1 MNKKLLGIGLLLVII
16 LAIPSMAAAGPKV
29 TGVTDTEV
37 VVGLTTPL
45 SGPAALWGST
55 GLGAKAWA
63 DHINA
68 QGGIHGR
75 KIKVILKDDGYNPAR
90 ALANLQE
97 MKGKIFA
104 VCGLLGTA
112 VVHTTRD
119 FFPENKVLLINA
131 YGNTRMWLEWPKDKL
146 RYVFIAY
153 PDYEDEGEWLA
164 DFAVEWQGSKKL
176 AVFYQNDDYGKLGMA
191 GVKKALARLSAK
203 AKLTA
208 AIPYEVTDRT
218 VSTHALKLKQS
229 GADTLILYP
238 SPTHG
243 ANIIK
248 ETAKVGYRP
257 KIITSFPLGD
267 PILYKLCGEL
277 WEGVYPA
284 LPAHLGAIGS
294 DPKTNRALD
303 QIKKINSKIPS
314 DNFAVFGAASMMHLV
329 EGLRRAGRNLTA
341 DSMIKAM
348 ESIKR
353 WQTPAGGAVVTYGP
367 NRHHGLNGS
376 RLARAQNGKHQP
388 ITDFIIYPPRF

>member
-1 MNKKLLGIGLLLVII
+1 MKKTLLGIGLLLTFILVIPA
-16 LAIPSMAAAGPKV
+16 LAAAAPKV
-29 TGVTDTEV
+29 AGVTDTEV

-55 GLGAKAWA
+55 ALGAQAWA
-63 DHINA
+63 EHINA

-104 VCGLLGTA
+104 VCGLLGSA

-131 YGNTRMWLEWPKDKL
+131 YGNTRMWLEWPKEKL

-176 AVFYQNDDYGKLGMA
+176 AVFYQNDDFGKLGLA
-191 GVKKALARLSAK
+191 GVKKAVDKLAGK
-203 AKLTA
+203 AELTA
-208 AIPYEVTDRT
+208 AVPYEVTDRS
-218 VSTHALKLKQS
+218 VSTHALKLKES
-229 GADTLILYP
+229 GADTLIVYP
-238 SPTHG
+238 TVSHG

-248 ETAKVGYRP
+248 ETAKVDYRP
-257 KIITSFPLGD
+257 KIMTSFPLGD
-267 PILYKLCGEL
+267 VILYKLVGEL

-284 LPAHLGAIGS
+284 LPAHLGAIGF
-294 DPKTNRALD
+294 DPQTDSALD
-303 QIKKINSKIPS
+303 QIKKVNPKIPS

-329 EGLRRAGRNLTA
+329 EGLRRAGRNLTTE
-341 DSMIKAM
+341 SMIKGM

-353 WQTPAGGAVVTYGP
+353 WQAPAGGGVVTYGP
-367 NRHHGLNGS
+367 DRHHGLNGS
-376 RLARAQNGKHQP
+376 RLAHAEKGKHKP

>member
-1 MNKKLLGIGLLLVII
+1 MQKKLLWAGILLAFI

-29 TGVTDTEV
+29 AGVTDTEV

-63 DHINA
+63 DHINT

-104 VCGLLGTA
+104 VCGLLGSA

-131 YGNTRMWLEWPKDKL
+131 YGNTRMWLEWPKEKL

-153 PDYEDEGEWLA
+153 PDYEDEGAWLA

-176 AVFYQNDDYGKLGMA
+176 AVFYQNDDFGKLGMV
-191 GVKKALARLSAK
+191 GVKKAVARLSSK
-203 AKLTA
+203 AQLTA
-208 AIPYEVTDRT
+208 TIPYEVTDRAL
-218 VSTHALKLKQS
+218 STHALKLKQS

-257 KIITSFPLGD
+257 KIITSFPLAD
-267 PILYKLCGEL
+267 PILYRLVGEL

-284 LPAHLGAIGS
+284 LPSHLGAIGF
-294 DPKTNRALD
+294 DPEADRTLAQL
-303 QIKKINSKIPS
+303 KKINPKIPS

-329 EGLRRAGRNLTA
+329 EGLRRAGRNLTT

-353 WQTPAGGAVVTYGP
+353 WQTEAGGAVVTYGP
-367 NRHHGLNGS
+367 NKHHGLNGS
-376 RLARAQNGKHQP
+376 RLAHAENGKHKP
-388 ITDFIIYPPRF
+388 VTDFIIYPTRF

>member
-1 MNKKLLGIGLLLVII
+1 MQKKLLGIGILLAFF

-29 TGVTDTEV
+29 AGVTDTEV
-37 VVGLTTPL
+37 AVGLTTPL

-104 VCGLLGTA
+104 VCGLLGSA
-112 VVHTTRD
+112 VVHTVRD

-131 YGNTRMWLEWPKDKL
+131 YGNTRMWLEWPKEKL

-176 AVFYQNDDYGKLGMA
+176 AVFYQNDDFGKLGLA
-191 GVKKALARLSAK
+191 GVKKAVARLSAK
-203 AKLTA
+203 AQLTA
-208 AIPYEVTDRT
+208 AVPYEVTDRS

-238 SPTHG
+238 SPSHG

-257 KIITSFPLGD
+257 KIMTSFPLGD
-267 PILYKLCGEL
+267 PILYRLVGEL

-284 LPAHLGAIGS
+284 LPAHLGAIGF
-294 DPKTNRALD
+294 DPQANRVLA
-303 QIKKINSKIPS
+303 QIKKANPKIPS

-329 EGLRRAGRNLTA
+329 EGLRRAGRNLTTE
-341 DSMIKAM
+341 SMIKGM

-353 WQTPAGGAVVTYGP
+353 WQAEAGGAVVTYGP
-367 NRHHGLNGS
+367 NRHQGLNGS
-376 RLARAQNGKHQP
+376 RLAHAENGKHKP
-388 ITDFIIYPPRF
+388 VTDFIIYPPRF

>member
-1 MNKKLLGIGLLLVII
+1 MKKKLLGIGLLLTFI

-29 TGVTDTEV
+29 AGVTDTEV

-55 GLGAKAWA
+55 ALGAKAWA
-63 DHINA
+63 DHINS

-153 PDYEDEGEWLA
+153 PDYEDEGAWLA
-164 DFAVEWQGSKKL
+164 DFAIEWQGSKKL
-176 AVFYQNDDYGKLGMA
+176 AVFYQNDDFGKLGMA
-191 GVKKALARLSAK
+191 GVKKAVKKLAGK
-203 AKLTA
+203 AELA
-208 AIPYEVTDRT
+208 ATIPYEVTDRAL
-218 VSTHALKLKQS
+218 STHALKLKQS

-257 KIITSFPLGD
+257 KIMTSFPLGD
-267 PILYKLCGEL
+267 PILYRLVGEL

-284 LPAHLGAIGS
+284 LPAHLGAIGF
-294 DPKTNRALD
+294 DPETNRVLAQL
-303 QIKKINSKIPS
+303 KKVNPKIPS
-314 DNFAVFGAASMMHLV
+314 DNFAVFGASSMMHLV
-329 EGLRRAGRNLTA
+329 EGLRRAGRNLTT

-353 WQTPAGGAVVTYGP
+353 WQAESGGAIVTYGP

-376 RLARAQNGKHQP
+376 RLAHAEGGKHKP
-388 ITDFIIYPPRF
+388 VTDFIIYPPRF

>member
-1 MNKKLLGIGLLLVII
+1 MKKQLLGFGILLAFIV
-16 LAIPSMAAAGPKV
+16 AIPSMAAAASKV
-29 TGVTDTEV
+29 VGVTDTEV
-37 VVGLTTPL
+37 TIGWTTPL

-55 GLGAKAWA
+55 GLGGKAWA
-63 DHINA
+63 DHVNA
-68 QGGIHGR
+68 QGGVHGR
-75 KIKVILKDDGYNPAR
+75 KINVILKDDGYNPAR

-153 PDYEDEGEWLA
+153 PDYEDEAEWLT

-176 AVFYQNDDYGKLGMA
+176 AVFYQNDDYGKLGLA
-191 GVKKALARLSAK
+191 GVEKAVKKLSGKAVLA
-203 AKLTA
+203 A
-208 AIPYEVTDRT
+208 AVPYEVTERAL
-218 VSTHALKLKQS
+218 STHALKLKES
-229 GADTLILYP
+229 GADTLLLYT

-243 ANIIK
+243 PNIIK

-257 KIITSFPLGD
+257 KIMTSFPLAD
-267 PILYKLCGEL
+267 PIMYKLAGEL

-284 LPAHLGAIGS
+284 LPAQLGAIGF
-294 DPKTNRALD
+294 DPQADAALEA
-303 QIKKINSKIPS
+303 IKKVNPKIPS
-314 DNFAVFGAASMMHLV
+314 DNFAVFGASTMMHLV
-329 EGLRRAGRNLTA
+329 EGLKRAGRNLTTE
-341 DSMIKAM
+341 SMIKGM

-353 WQTPAGGAVVTYGP
+353 WQAEAGGAVVTYGP
-367 NRHHGLNGS
+367 DRHHGLNGS
-376 RLARAQNGKHQP
+376 RLAHAEDGKQKP
-388 ITDFIIYPPRF
+388 VTDYIIYPPRF

>member
-1 MNKKLLGIGLLLVII
+1 MKKQLLGIGILLAFIV
-16 LAIPSMAAAGPKV
+16 AIPSMAAAGPKV
-29 TGVTDTEV
+29 AGVTDTEV
-37 VVGLTTPL
+37 TIGWTTPL

-55 GLGAKAWA
+55 GLGGKAWA
-63 DHINA
+63 DYVNA
-68 QGGIHGR
+68 QGGVNGR

-104 VCGLLGTA
+104 VSGLLGTA

-153 PDYEDEGEWLA
+153 PDYEDEAEWLA

-176 AVFYQNDDYGKLGMA
+176 VVFYQNDDYGKLGLA
-191 GVKKALARLSAK
+191 GVQKAMKKLSGKAELA
-203 AKLTA
+203 A
-208 AIPYEVTDRT
+208 AVPYEVTERALG
-218 VSTHALKLKQS
+218 THALKLKES
-229 GADTLILYP
+229 GADTLILYT

-243 ANIIK
+243 PNIIK

-257 KIITSFPLGD
+257 KIMTSFPLAD
-267 PILYKLCGEL
+267 PIMYKLAGEL

-284 LPAHLGAIGS
+284 LPAHLGAIGF
-294 DPKTNRALD
+294 DPAANRALA
-303 QIKKINSKIPS
+303 QIKKANPKIPS
-314 DNFAVFGAASMMHLV
+314 DNFAVFGASTMMHLV
-329 EGLRRAGRNLTA
+329 EGLKRAGRNLTTE
-341 DSMIKAM
+341 SMIKGM

-353 WQTPAGGAVVTYGP
+353 WQAEAGGAVVTYGP
-367 NRHHGLNGS
+367 DRHHGLNGS
-376 RLARAQNGKHQP
+376 RLAIAENGKHKP
-388 ITDFIIYPPRF
+388 VTDYIIYPPRF

>member
-1 MNKKLLGIGLLLVII
+1 MKKKLLGIGLLLTFI

-55 GLGAKAWA
+55 ALGAKAWA
-63 DHINA
+63 EHVNA

-75 KIKVILKDDGYNPAR
+75 KIKIILKDDGYNPAR

-153 PDYEDEGEWLA
+153 PDYEDEGAWLA
-164 DFAVEWQGSKKL
+164 DFAIEWQGSKKL
-176 AVFYQNDDYGKLGMA
+176 AVFYQNDDFGKLGMA
-191 GVKKALARLSAK
+191 GVKKAVKKLAGK
-203 AKLTA
+203 AELA
-208 AIPYEVTDRT
+208 ATIPYEVTDRAL
-218 VSTHALKLKQS
+218 STHALKLKQS

-257 KIITSFPLGD
+257 KIMTSFPLGD
-267 PILYKLCGEL
+267 PILYRLVGEL

-284 LPAHLGAIGS
+284 LPAHLGAIGF
-294 DPKTNRALD
+294 DPEANRVLAQL
-303 QIKKINSKIPS
+303 KKVNPKIPS
-314 DNFAVFGAASMMHLV
+314 DNFAVFGASSMMHLV
-329 EGLRRAGRNLTA
+329 EGLRRAGRNLTT

-353 WQTPAGGAVVTYGP
+353 WQAESGGAVVTYGP

-376 RLARAQNGKHQP
+376 RLAHAEKGKHKP
-388 ITDFIIYPPRF
+388 VTDFIIYPPRF